1 MDAPHPPPAVAEPES
16 REPFAPVLRLGQ
28 RDHLVIVGAF
38 LLALAAHGMAGEPVL
53 RSFPYLVDLTRAVRK
68 SMKDRLHSQID
79 VEVEKPP
86 PPPPPPP
93 PTPEKEPEPPPPP
106 VAHAAPPPP
115 QEEPAKPPAAAE
127 AGKVLT
133 SEPDPDEPVDLTG
146 DGFVTG
152 NGDHFAGGVTAS
164 RGTAKTAVR
173 SVAAA
178 PTGTGTG
185 THVAAPAPS
194 VNLSRAAGPGTS
206 SWADCGFP
214 PEADA
219 EGINFRLVKL
229 IVTVKTDG
237 HARSVTVVSDP
248 GYGFAAWAR
257 QCAFRKTFTVAL
269 NAAGEPVEQTTAP
282 FNVRFE
288 R

>member
-1 MDAPHPPPAVAEPES
+1 MDAPHPPPAVVET
-16 REPFAPVLRLGQ
+16 REPLAPVLGLGR
-28 RDHLVIVGAF
+28 RDHFVLVACF
-38 LLALAAHGMAGEPVL
+38 ALALAVHGTAGEPVL

-68 SMKDRLHSQID
+68 SMKERLHQQVD
-79 VEVEKPP
+79 VEVDKP

-93 PTPEKEPEPPPPP
+93 PTPEKEPEPPPPA
-106 VAHAAPPPP
+106 AHAPPPP
-115 QEEPAKPPAAAE
+115 PQQAAAKPPAAAE

-133 SEPDPDEPVDLTG
+133 SEPNPDDPVDLTG

-152 NGDHFAGGVTAS
+152 NGDHFAGGVTAT
-164 RGTAKTAVR
+164 RGSAKTAVR
-173 SVAAA
+173 SVEAA

-185 THVAAPAPS
+185 VKGPPPAPS
-194 VNLSRAAGPGTS
+194 VNLSRAAGPGAS

-219 EGINFRLVKL
+219 EGINFKLVKL

-237 HARSVTVVSDP
+237 HARSVTVVTDP

-257 QCAFRKTFTVAL
+257 QCAFRKTFTIAL
-269 NAAGEPVEQTTAP
+269 NAAGEPVEQTTPP
-282 FNVRFE
+282 FTVRFE